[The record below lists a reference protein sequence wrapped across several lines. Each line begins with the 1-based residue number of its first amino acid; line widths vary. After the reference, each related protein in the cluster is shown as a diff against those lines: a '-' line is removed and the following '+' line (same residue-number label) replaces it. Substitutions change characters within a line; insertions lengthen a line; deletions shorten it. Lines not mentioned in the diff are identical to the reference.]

1 MHENAIPQYKNKQNL
16 ADGVCFLEKV
26 ITFTL
31 KMFHLLIVTAAA
43 TYRKLNKIAIIQPV
57 LRYAGWAFLFQ
68 IITFTHLN
76 QTAMRANFESR
87 FMQVALSGGSQ
98 MTNVELTAE
107 FECFQHEV
115 RNLLMS
121 DNGYLVIDFTLRD
134 LLAQFDGI
142 VRCKKK

>member
-1 MHENAIPQYKNKQNL
+1 MK
-16 ADGVCFLEKV
+16 
-26 ITFTL
+26 T
-31 KMFHLLIVTAAA
+31 
-43 TYRKLNKIAIIQPV
+43 
-57 LRYAGWAFLFQ
+57 
-68 IITFTHLN
+68 
-76 QTAMRANFESR
+76 NFESR